1 MLKTKTRVKISVA
14 GLMLAVS
21 AFLFNSQWNNVSADE
36 CTDPTCDTTF
46 QVNVKDT
53 LSVSITAPGPGEW
66 ASGDVGEF
74 LRNSLN
80 LTASTNTSGGLSAY
94 MYSKDSTNLVNAID
108 SSKTIQTLANSVQR
122 SAFVDNRWGY
132 SLDDT
137 NAGSSSSTYS
147 PMKDENSHITLASSV
162 ASYNKDIYFGTK
174 ANITQASG
182 AYLGVVVFQVVTSA
196 DPVDP
201 DDPANPSDDTPN
213 DDVATYD
220 NVNSRTVYTA
230 ISSTSTTTTTTTQ
243 VSPGDVTSMYPLGE
257 TTRTESNI
265 SDGSQVA
272 TGLAIAASSAA
283 AGGMIFFILAKRRE
297 DDEED
302 EEELQ

>member
-1 MLKTKTRVKISVA
+1 
-14 GLMLAVS
+14 
-21 AFLFNSQWNNVSADE
+21 
-36 CTDPTCDTTF
+36 
-46 QVNVKDT
+46 
-53 LSVSITAPGPGEW
+53 
-66 ASGDVGEF
+66 
-74 LRNSLN
+74 
-80 LTASTNTSGGLSAY
+80 
-94 MYSKDSTNLVNAID
+94 
-108 SSKTIQTLANSVQR
+108 
-122 SAFVDNRWGY
+122 
-132 SLDDT
+132 
-137 NAGSSSSTYS
+137 
-147 PMKDENSHITLASSV
+147 MKDENSPITLASAV

-174 ANITQASG
+174 ANMAQASG

-196 DPVDP
+196 APSPTPPSPVNP
-201 DDPANPSDDTPN
+201 DDDTPGGG
-213 DDVATYD
+213 ATYD
-220 NVNSRTVYTA
+220 NNSNRTVYTT

>member
-1 MLKTKTRVKISVA
+1 MLKTKTKVKISVA

-21 AFLFNSQWNNVSADE
+21 VFLFNSQWNNVSAGE

-66 ASGDVGEF
+66 ASGDAGEF
-74 LRNSLN
+74 LRNQLN
-80 LTASTNTSGGLSAY
+80 LKASTNTSGGLSAY
-94 MYSKDSTNLVNAID
+94 MYSKDSTDLVNAID
-108 SSKTIQTLANSVQR
+108 SSKIQTLASSVQR
-122 SAFVDNRWGY
+122 SGFVENRWGY
-132 SLDDT
+132 SLDD
-137 NAGSSSSTYS
+137 NSAGSSSSTYS
-147 PMKDENSHITLASSV
+147 PMKDKDHLITLASSV

-174 ANITQASG
+174 ANMAQASG

-196 DPVDP
+196 APSPTPPSPVNP
-201 DDPANPSDDTPN
+201 DDDTPGGG
-213 DDVATYD
+213 ATYD
-220 NVNSRTVYTA
+220 NNSNRTVYTT

-243 VSPGDVTSMYPLGE
+243 VSPGNVTSMYPLGE

-283 AGGMIFFILAKRRE
+283 AGGMVFFILAKRRE